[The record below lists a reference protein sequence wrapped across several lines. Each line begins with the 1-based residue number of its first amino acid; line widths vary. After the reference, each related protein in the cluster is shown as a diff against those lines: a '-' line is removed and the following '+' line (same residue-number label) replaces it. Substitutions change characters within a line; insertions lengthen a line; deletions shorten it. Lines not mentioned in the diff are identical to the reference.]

1 MKPPGAAAMFQR
13 TTAKWGCRG
22 QLRSSPAAQSDAI
35 DGLQDQP
42 VLAKGSWEIRAGYL
56 RQFEEDS

>member
-35 DGLQDQP
+35 DGLQD
-42 VLAKGSWEIRAGYL
+42 
-56 RQFEEDS
+56 